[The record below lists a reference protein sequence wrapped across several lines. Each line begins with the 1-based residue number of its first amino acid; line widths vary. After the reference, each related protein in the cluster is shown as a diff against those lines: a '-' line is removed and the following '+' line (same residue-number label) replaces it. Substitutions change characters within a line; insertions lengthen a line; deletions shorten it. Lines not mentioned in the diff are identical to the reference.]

1 MDKKILKR
9 VINLALPAIVSTLL
23 LSLQMIVDTIM
34 LGRYPP
40 ADVSLTALGLGSILY
55 FMSFP
60 IVMGLVIGATAII
73 ARRWGEK
80 KYDEACRVASDSFST
95 MILISIPITLL
106 GFFLGPNII
115 ILLGAKGDVIT
126 EGTKYILSVFAFY
139 LFNIFLISYSGMLVA
154 AGDTKTPMIV
164 NIITNVYNI
173 VMNYLLIFGAFG
185 FPELGVLGAGI
196 ATGTSFLVGV
206 VTYIILQSKNKLI
219 IHPIFKMNIRIR
231 LATVKKIFNIGIP
244 AGMDMGMWVI
254 SSIFVTPLILYFGNI
269 GYSAYVIGLRAES
282 IAYMPGVG
290 FGIAATTLAGQYLG
304 AKKPEKA
311 KAAVMIATKLS
322 MIIMGVLGLFLI
334 LFPRFIAK
342 IFTADAEVIEI
353 ATIYLLLMGF
363 SEPALGAIFTLTG
376 GMRGAGY
383 TRVPLAINFVGLI
396 VIRLS
401 LLYLLAFALGLG
413 LLGIWIGMII
423 EMFIRVLLMYGAFI
437 KGNWM
442 KVKV

>member
-1 MDKKILKR
+1 MDKKILKS
-9 VINLALPAIVSTLL
+9 VINLAIPAIVSTLL

-40 ADVSLTALGLGSILY
+40 ADVSLAALGVGSILY

-60 IVMGLVIGATAII
+60 IVMGLVTGSTAII
-73 ARRWGEK
+73 ARRWGENN
-80 KYDEACRVASDSFST
+80 YDEACRVASDSFST
-95 MILISIPITLL
+95 MILISIPITLIM
-106 GFFLGPNII
+106 FFLGTNII
-115 ILLGAKGDVIT
+115 KLLGATGDVII
-126 EGTKYILSVFAFY
+126 EGTKYILAVFAFY
-139 LFNIFLISYSGMLVA
+139 SFNIFLISYSGMLVA

-173 VMNYLLIFGAFG
+173 VMNYLLIFGTFG

-196 ATGTSFLVGV
+196 ATGTSYLVGFIA
-206 VTYIILQSKNKLI
+206 YILLQLKNKLI
-219 IHPIFKMNIRIR
+219 IYPSFRTNIKIR

-244 AGMDMGMWVI
+244 AGMDMGMWAI
-254 SSIFVTPLILYFGNI
+254 SSVFVTPLILYFGSV
-269 GYSAYVIGLRAES
+269 GYSAYVIGLRSES

-290 FGIAATTLAGQYLG
+290 FGVAATTLAGQYLG
-304 AKKPEKA
+304 AKKTKKA
-311 KAAVMIATKLS
+311 KEAVMIATKFS
-322 MIIMGVLGLFLI
+322 MITMGTLGLFLI
-334 LFPRFIAK
+334 LFPEFIAR
-342 IFTADAEVIEI
+342 IFTVDAEVIEI

-383 TRVPLAINFVGLI
+383 TRVPLAINFAGLI
-396 VIRLS
+396 VIRLL

-423 EMFIRVLLMYGAFI
+423 EMFIRVLLMYGVFA
-437 KGNWM
+437 KGSWM
-442 KVKV
+442 KVEV

>member
-1 MDKKILKR
+1 
-9 VINLALPAIVSTLL
+9 
-23 LSLQMIVDTIM
+23 
-34 LGRYPP
+34 
-40 ADVSLTALGLGSILY
+40 
-55 FMSFP
+55 
-60 IVMGLVIGATAII
+60 
-73 ARRWGEK
+73 
-80 KYDEACRVASDSFST
+80 
-95 MILISIPITLL
+95 MILISIPITLI
-106 GFFLGPNII
+106 GFFLGTNII
-115 ILLGAKGDVIT
+115 ILLGATGDVIT
-126 EGTKYILSVFAFY
+126 EGTKYILAVFAFY
-139 LFNIFLISYSGMLVA
+139 PFNIFLISYSGMLVA
-154 AGDTKTPMIV
+154 AGDTKKPMIV

-206 VTYIILQSKNKLI
+206 VAYILLQSKNKLI
-219 IHPIFKMNIRIR
+219 IHPIFRMNIKIR
-231 LATVKKIFNIGIP
+231 LTTVKKIFNIGLP
-244 AGMDMGMWVI
+244 AGVDMGMWAI
-254 SSIFVTPLILYFGNI
+254 SSVFVTPLILYFGI
-269 GYSAYVIGLRAES
+269 TGYSAYQIGLRAES

-290 FGIAATTLAGQYLG
+290 FGVAATTLAGQYLG
-304 AKKPEKA
+304 AKKPKKA
-311 KAAVMIATKLS
+311 KEAVIIATKFS

-334 LFPRFIAK
+334 LLPRFIAG

-383 TRVPLAINFVGLI
+383 TRVPLMINFTGLI

-401 LLYLLAFALGLG
+401 LLYLLAFMLSLG

-423 EMFIRVLLMYGAFI
+423 EMFIRVLLMYGAFA
-437 KGNWM
+437 KGSWM